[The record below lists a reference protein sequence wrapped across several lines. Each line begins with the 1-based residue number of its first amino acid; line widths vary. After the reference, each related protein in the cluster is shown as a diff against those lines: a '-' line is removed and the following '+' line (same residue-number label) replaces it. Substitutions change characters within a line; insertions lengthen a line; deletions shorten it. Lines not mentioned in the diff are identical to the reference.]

1 MTRKSDTADEKPP
14 TADWPEHPFDPAMPQ
29 TELAAE
35 SSPGAVKVRA
45 NVAVL
50 GMEAGQTAMVYEHP
64 EVDALLA
71 NGLLEKVEDEKVA
84 AEED

>member
-1 MTRKSDTADEKPP
+1 MTRKSDTADEQPP

-29 TELAAE
+29 TELAAA
-35 SSPGAVKVRA
+35 GTVKVRA

-50 GMEAGQTAMVYEHP
+50 GMQAGQTSMVYEHP

-71 NGLLEKVEDEKVA
+71 NGLLEKVEDE
-84 AEED
+84 ED